1 MYRKTILIDSKPQRE
16 GQKSRTFSVEL
27 LAWVLANPLWEL
39 GGTAKERVYRPAFLA
54 FAGTSSASRSFVANL
69 QGGRPALEG
78 TQGSGLRFEIPR
90 SAGFR
95 YESVSQ
101 PAGTLTLAYLPH
113 VFSMHP
119 GTTEEA
125 SISFVS
131 MPPTA
136 WVDEQVATIS
146 ATLGS
151 DAREA
156 AIAAYFV
163 AYLDA
168 RTPLPIA
175 NDLRFHLE
183 LFRAAKQEP
192 WCSLS
197 EGDGTSPDGD
207 FFATGVSGIGF
218 EAPVLCNVT
227 PAVFAQFLAQ
237 QTAKHL
243 PRELSN
249 EVNLHGTSSLHRPGR
264 VLPYTGPSPAQL
276 GLFDDLF
283 PPGVEE
289 PSRPRRS
296 LRR

>member
-1 MYRKTILIDSKPQRE
+1 MYRKTIRIESKPERE
-16 GQKSRTFSVEL
+16 GQKSRAFSVEL
-27 LAWVLANPLWEL
+27 LAWVVANPLWEL
-39 GGTAKERVYRPAFLA
+39 GGTAKERVHRPAFLA

-69 QGGRPALEG
+69 QCGRPALEG

-101 PAGTLTLAYLPH
+101 AAGTLTLVYLPH
-113 VFSMHP
+113 VFSMQP
-119 GTTEEA
+119 GTSEEA

-136 WVDEQVATIS
+136 WVDEQEASIGDS
-146 ATLGS
+146 LGS

-156 AIAAYFV
+156 AMAAYFV

-168 RTPLPIA
+168 RTALPIA

-183 LFRAAKQEP
+183 LFRAAKEQP

-197 EGDGTSPDGD
+197 EGCDTSPGD
-207 FFATGVSGIGF
+207 LFAAGVSGIGF

-227 PAVFAQFLAQ
+227 SDVFAPFLAQ

-243 PRELSN
+243 PRELRD
-249 EVNLHGTSSLHRPGR
+249 EVTLHGTSSLHCPGR
-264 VLPYTGPSPAQL
+264 VLPYAGSSPAQFR
-276 GLFDDLF
+276 LFDDLL
-283 PPGVEE
+283 PTGVEE
-289 PSRPRRS
+289 PSRPGRS